1 MTDKGDPMRERIRG
15 FIMFVIA
22 VAALIG
28 TLKLLNWTPGIM
40 QQGLPSTYGS
50 IEEVKS
56 KLHIRNIYIPSYYP
70 QGLQWPPARITAQS
84 KPYTMIMMEFKRKE
98 DNNVSLAISQTA
110 LPNPVP
116 NAMIEMIRT
125 NERVNFPF
133 KGRNALLEVGLCKDN
148 EQCCRISWDESSYR
162 IEVAMVA
169 PPSEIVKIAESMV
182 YEQAQ

>member
-1 MTDKGDPMRERIRG
+1 MRERIRG
-15 FIMFVIA
+15 FIMFAIA

-28 TLKLLNWTPGIM
+28 ILKLLNWTPDM
-40 QQGLPSTYGS
+40 LQQGLPSAYGS
-50 IEEVKS
+50 IDEVKS
-56 KLHIRNIYIPSYYP
+56 KLHIRDIYIPAYYP

-84 KPYTMIMMEFKRKE
+84 KPYTMILMEFKRKE

-116 NAMIEMIRT
+116 KAMIEIVRT
-125 NERVNFPF
+125 TERVNFPF
-133 KGRNALLEVGLCKDN
+133 KGRNAVLEVGLCKDN

-162 IEVAMVA
+162 IEVTMVA